1 MTENEPGFKAAR
13 RYEAWYETGF
23 GQRADAVE
31 RRLLSRQLAAFGRTG
46 SLLEIGSG
54 TGHFADLW
62 ADAGFEAVG
71 LDLDVGRL
79 SYSRRCRNGF
89 PAICGN
95 ALSLPFRDGSF
106 DVVAMVTALEFITP
120 PVAALEEAARVAR
133 RGLLIGALNR
143 WSPVA
148 WWRRG
153 RAWWQ
158 RGRRPSSYEG
168 AGFFSP
174 RELGRLVRRLRE
186 REAVVRWQTSLYPV
200 AWLDAV
206 TALPFGAFVV
216 MSVRFD
222 KEGT

>member
-1 MTENEPGFKAAR
+1 MG
-13 RYEAWYETGF
+13 
-23 GQRADAVE
+23 D
-31 RRLLSRQLAAFGRTG
+31 TG
-46 SLLEIGSG
+46 SLLEVGSG

-62 ADAGFEAVG
+62 ADAGLEAVG
-71 LDLDVGRL
+71 VDLAQDRL
-79 SYSRRCRNGF
+79 RFSLQRR
-89 PAICGN
+89 PAFSVVRGN
-95 ALSLPFRDGSF
+95 ALALPFPDDSF
-106 DVVAMVTALEFITP
+106 DVVALVTALEFIAP
-120 PVAALEEAARVAR
+120 PRAALEEAARVAR

-174 RELGRLVRRLRE
+174 WGLERLARHVGKSQQ
-186 REAVVRWQTSLYPV
+186 AVRWQTGLYPV
-200 AWLDAV
+200 SWLDGV
-206 TALPFGAFVV
+206 TMLPLGAFVV

>member
-1 MTENEPGFKAAR
+1 MNEHEPGWEAAR

-31 RRLLSRQLAAFGRTG
+31 RRLLSGHLAAFGRIGT
-46 SLLEIGSG
+46 LLEIGSG

-62 ADAGFEAVG
+62 ADAGFQAVG
-71 LDLDVGRL
+71 LDLDVDRL
-79 SYSRRCRNGF
+79 SYSRRRRAAF
-89 PAICGN
+89 PTIRGN
-95 ALSLPFRDGSF
+95 ALALPFRDGSF
-106 DVVAMVTALEFITP
+106 DVVAMVTALEFIAP
-120 PVAALEEAARVAR
+120 PMAVLEEAARVAR
-133 RGLLIGALNR
+133 RGLLIGALNS

-153 RAWWQ
+153 RAWWE
-158 RGRRPSSYEG
+158 RGRRPSSYAA

-174 RELGRLVRRLRE
+174 RELGRLARSLRE

-200 AWLDAV
+200 AWLDAAR
-206 TALPFGAFVV
+206 ALPFGAFVV

-222 KEGT
+222 KEGM

>member
-1 MTENEPGFKAAR
+1 VSEHESGVDAAL
-13 RYEAWYETGF
+13 RYEAWYEVGF
-23 GQRADAVE
+23 GRRADAVE
-31 RRLLSRQLAAFGRTG
+31 RRLLSGHLSAFGRG
-46 SLLEIGSG
+46 GLLLEIGSG

-62 ADAGFEAVG
+62 ADAGYRAVG
-71 LDLDVGRL
+71 LDLAAERL
-79 SYSRRCRNGF
+79 GFSRQRR
-89 PAICGN
+89 PAFSVVRGN
-95 ALSLPFRDGSF
+95 ALALPFRDDSF

-120 PVAALEEAARVAR
+120 PLAALEEAARVAR

-153 RAWWQ
+153 RPWWQ
-158 RGRRPSSYEG
+158 RGRRPSSYAG

-174 RELGRLVRRLRE
+174 WGLERLVKRLGK
-186 REAVVRWQTSLYPV
+186 REAAVRWQTGLYPV
-200 AWLDAV
+200 SWLDGV

-222 KEGT
+222 KGGT

>member
-1 MTENEPGFKAAR
+1 MGEHAPGLEAAR
-13 RYEAWYETGF
+13 RFESWYETGF
-23 GQRADAVE
+23 GRRADAVE
-31 RRLLSRQLAAFGRTG
+31 RRLLFEHLREMGDAG
-46 SLLEIGSG
+46 SLLEVGCG
-54 TGHFADLW
+54 TGHFAGLW

-71 LDLDVGRL
+71 VDLAQDRLRL
-79 SYSRRCRNGF
+79 SLQRR
-89 PAICGN
+89 PAFSAVRGN
-95 ALSLPFRDGSF
+95 ALTLPFPDGSF
-106 DVVAMVTALEFITP
+106 DVVAMVTALEFISP
-120 PVAALEEAARVAR
+120 PLSALEEAARVAR

-153 RAWWQ
+153 RAWWR
-158 RGRRPSSYEG
+158 RGRRRSSYEG

-174 RELGRLVRRLRE
+174 WELERLARHPGKRGTF
-186 REAVVRWQTSLYPV
+186 VRWRTGLYPV
-200 AWLDAV
+200 SWLDGV